1 MVDSL
6 PLLLSYVCSRSASRS
21 RCCAIG
27 SMTSTSSST
36 GRKLLAVATA
46 FVAAGY
52 ITLRWS

>member
-1 MVDSL
+1 
-6 PLLLSYVCSRSASRS
+6 
-21 RCCAIG
+21 
-27 SMTSTSSST
+27 MTSTSSST